1 MLASSNYM
9 LRTPKTVVFPY
20 KNTIFERINIRYDLQ
35 LTKNQ
40 PVTKPLKNCRF
51 LDRRTSWWKI
61 SQNREPFLSLF
72 VDKQVSESDKNGLL
86 FILIL

>member
-1 MLASSNYM
+1 M
-9 LRTPKTVVFPY
+9 
-20 KNTIFERINIRYDLQ
+20 FERINIRCDLQ

-40 PVTKPLKNCRF
+40 LVTKPLKNCRF

-61 SQNREPFLSLF
+61 SQYREPFLSLF